1 MAMIE
6 FLDQNQSQNPIAEKF
21 QSLIVGV
28 LGRGGTRMG
37 ERHGEEAHIAEM
49 IPDSVLNDGRRVG
62 FQATSQVNEPG

>member
-28 LGRGGTRMG
+28 LGR
-37 ERHGEEAHIAEM
+37 EALAWVSAM
-49 IPDSVLNDGRRVG
+49 ARRL
-62 FQATSQVNEPG
+62 TSRK